1 MPYIKARDGKEE
13 YVDGIIRKVSLPNGK
28 TYGLECS
35 IITVKPIVCPKCGG
49 RVELKYGEG
58 ECEFCK
64 TRFTSK
70 FELVEDSAVK
80 EV

>member
-1 MPYIKARDGKEE
+1 MPEIINENGEREHVKGFISKIK
-13 YVDGIIRKVSLPNGK
+13 LPNGD
-28 TYGLECS
+28 TYALRCS
-35 IITVKPIVCPKCGG
+35 IIAVKPIVCPKCGG

-70 FELVEDSAVK
+70 FELVENSAVSW
-80 EV
+80 

>member
-1 MPYIKARDGKEE
+1 MPYIKTSDGKEE
-13 YVDGIIRKVSLPNGK
+13 YVDGMISSFLLPNGK
-28 TYGLECS
+28 KYGFNCS
-35 IITVKPIVCPKCGG
+35 IITVKPIVCTKCGG

-80 EV
+80 D